1 MTTKQ
6 FDPNWPF
13 PQFNEEGVQLFAPD
27 YDKPSPAAPT
37 GWQLVD
43 DMEEALL

>member
-13 PQFNEEGVQLFAPD
+13 PQFNEDGVQLFAPG
-27 YDKPSPAAPT
+27 YDEPAPKVALYEEFGEAPF
-37 GWQLVD
+37 
-43 DMEEALL
+43 